1 MDLRKLNTQ
10 KNGPLSNAKFKREE
24 AARHNAEI
32 EKNGYPKAGGRVL
45 KAMPPSQRNALV
57 AQMDKTSGTP
67 NRSRAGRRMRS
78 RAGAT
83 LDGIMRGRQKINAL
97 MARGR
102 VNFSL

>member
-1 MDLRKLNTQ
+1 MDLERLK
-10 KNGPLSNAKFKREE
+10 SNALTNGQRKRLE

-45 KAMPPSQRNALV
+45 KAMQPSQRNALV

-67 NRSRAGRRMRS
+67 NRSRAGRRMRA